1 MEFFAFSETK
11 LNTKHFHTTDFIKH
25 IHELI
30 YPGSVHILSNSP
42 CHHLDIFTNGG
53 NLSLAR
59 GKLASRYVSK
69 GVDKYGRYN
78 WLQFYGKISHLR
90 VYNIYRSVS
99 HTDGSAGD
107 NTVWAIQ
114 RKLLQDDEIDDDP
127 RSHIISS
134 LVQDIKNDL
143 KQNRLVIIAGDFNQ
157 DIFKPSLNNAFSDV
171 GLINVA
177 SIFTPNM
184 NARSHC

>member
-1 MEFFAFSETK
+1 MVAVLWE
-11 LNTKHFHTTDFIKH
+11 N
-25 IHELI
+25 
-30 YPGSVHILSNSP
+30 
-42 CHHLDIFTNGG
+42 
-53 NLSLAR
+53 
-59 GKLASRYVSK
+59 
-69 GVDKYGRYN
+69 
-78 WLQFYGKISHLR
+78 SHLR
-90 VYNIYRSVS
+90 VYNIYRPVS

-157 DIFKPSLNNAFSDV
+157 DIFKPSLNNVFSDV

-184 NARSHC
+184 NARSHCRGSKLIDGVWVSKPVADTILSFGYVPLQFVIPSDHRGFYMDLDVFRILDDYFPRK

>member
-1 MEFFAFSETK
+1 M
-11 LNTKHFHTTDFIKH
+11 
-25 IHELI
+25 
-30 YPGSVHILSNSP
+30 
-42 CHHLDIFTNGG
+42 
-53 NLSLAR
+53 
-59 GKLASRYVSK
+59 
-69 GVDKYGRYN
+69 
-78 WLQFYGKISHLR
+78 
-90 VYNIYRSVS
+90 YNIYRPVS

-157 DIFKPSLNNAFSDV
+157 DIFKPSLNNAFSDI